1 MSIYIYSRVSE
12 DMPSDAYLGVNS
24 PLTDPPGPPR
34 KLSTNINIS
43 DKHARDKIPLSSE
56 DRGRGTVRYAARR
69 IWTDDVVA

>member
-43 DKHARDKIPLSSE
+43 EPTITRATRSPL
-56 DRGRGTVRYAARR
+56 RPQTVEGAL
-69 IWTDDVVA
+69 

>member
-43 DKHARDKIPLSSE
+43 DYHARDKIPLYVRRPWKGHCKICCKTHM
-56 DRGRGTVRYAARR
+56 DR
-69 IWTDDVVA
+69 